1 MYNTEKSYCM
11 VCWPK
16 RFLFKFS
23 PNFYLQNELLQFVPI
38 YKYLGVLI
46 SELMTDDDEIFQRM
60 RNIYSTGNMLIRK
73 FGKCFVN
80 CKVLIFKTFLSQI
93 YGCALW
99 CSFKVSTCNKVK
111 VSHNDIFRS
120 LLHVPR
126 CESASTL
133 FTALHVHNLDN
144 VVRASYYSLMTRL
157 TSSTNSIVQ

>member
-1 MYNTEKSYCM
+1 
-11 VCWPK
+11 
-16 RFLFKFS
+16 
-23 PNFYLQNELLQFVPI
+23 
-38 YKYLGVLI
+38 
-46 SELMTDDDEIFQRM
+46 
-60 RNIYSTGNMLIRK
+60 MLTRK

-99 CSFKVSTCNKVK
+99 CSFKVSTYNKVK

-126 CESASTL
+126 YESASTL

-157 TSSTNSIVQ
+157 TSSTNSIVQALVTSDARLRSRIWHRWSVALGRNMVEVF